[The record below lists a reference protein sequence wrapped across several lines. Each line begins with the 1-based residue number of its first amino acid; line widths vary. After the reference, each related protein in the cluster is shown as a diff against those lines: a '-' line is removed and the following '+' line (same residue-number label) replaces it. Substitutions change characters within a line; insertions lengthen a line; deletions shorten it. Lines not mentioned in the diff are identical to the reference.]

1 MCAALFWGNLEQVL
15 QCCLFGSIHCQIP
28 GWAPRVP
35 GGRGV
40 GCITRGEGGGG
51 DKRFLRASSRHKNRE
66 VQGQKGGKG
75 WLPWTLALDVSDGS
89 SSLEFS
95 GSLRA
100 QKEQVLGI
108 VNESMHEQHTKSGQN
123 YKL

>member
-1 MCAALFWGNLEQVL
+1 MCAALFWGTLEQVL
-15 QCCLFGSIHCQIP
+15 QCCSFSSIHCQIP

-51 DKRFLRASSRHKNRE
+51 DKRFLGPPVATRTEKYRDRRE
-66 VQGQKGGKG
+66 GKDG
-75 WLPWTLALDVSDGS
+75 FPGLWPSMSVTDGS

-95 GSLRA
+95 GVPQSPERA
-100 QKEQVLGI
+100 GPQCCQ
-108 VNESMHEQHTKSGQN
+108 
-123 YKL
+123 